1 MVQDM
6 DIVMAQERINRAKN
20 MKNKEFIIKAIM
32 SGLLIGLCV
41 DINNRIGGLCGAF
54 LFSIGLLTICMSE
67 LSLFT
72 GKVGS
77 SNDAKELFITF
88 VLNIFGVII
97 MRILFT
103 FNNMFVLGI
112 GCGMLMQIGVTA
124 YKKNLPILTIM
135 CVMAFILAGYKHC
148 IAYAYNSLDV
158 VSFAVIVLGN
168 IIGAKICYY
177 GGVKL

>member
-1 MVQDM
+1 
-6 DIVMAQERINRAKN
+6 

-32 SGLLIGLCV
+32 SGLLIGLCA

-77 SNDAKELFITF
+77 SNDTKELFTTF
-88 VLNIFGVII
+88 ILNIFGVII
-97 MRILFT
+97 MKVLFT

-158 VSFAVIVLGN
+158 INFVLIALGN
-168 IIGAKICYY
+168 VVGAKICYY

>member
-1 MVQDM
+1 M
-6 DIVMAQERINRAKN
+6 IHIKKLKN

-32 SGLLIGLCV
+32 SGLLIGLCA

-54 LFSIGLLTICMSE
+54 LFSIGLLTICMLE

-77 SNDAKELFITF
+77 SNDAKELFTTF

-97 MRILFT
+97 MRVLFT

-148 IAYAYNSLDV
+148 IAYVYNSLDV
-158 VSFAVIVLGN
+158 INFVLIVLGN
-168 IIGAKICYY
+168 IVGAKICYY
-177 GGVKL
+177 GGIKL

>member
-1 MVQDM
+1 M
-6 DIVMAQERINRAKN
+6 IHTKKLKN

-32 SGLLIGLCV
+32 SGLLIGLCA

-77 SNDAKELFITF
+77 SNDTKELFTTL

-97 MRILFT
+97 MRVLFT

-135 CVMAFILAGYKHC
+135 CVIAFILAGYKHC

-158 VSFAVIVLGN
+158 MNFTLIVLGN

>member
-1 MVQDM
+1 M
-6 DIVMAQERINRAKN
+6 IHIKKLKN

-32 SGLLIGLCV
+32 SGLLIGLCA

-54 LFSIGLLTICMSE
+54 LFSIGLLTICMLE

-77 SNDAKELFITF
+77 SNDAKELFTTF

-97 MRILFT
+97 VRILFT

-158 VSFAVIVLGN
+158 MNFTLIVLGN

>member
-1 MVQDM
+1 MG
-6 DIVMAQERINRAKN
+6 
-20 MKNKEFIIKAIM
+20 NKEFITKSIM
-32 SGLLIGLCV
+32 SGLLIGLCA

-54 LFSIGLLTICMSE
+54 LFSIGLLSICMLERS
-67 LSLFT
+67 LST

-77 SNDAKELFITF
+77 SSDAKKLFITL

-97 MRILFT
+97 MRVLFT

-158 VSFAVIVLGN
+158 INFVLIVLGN
-168 IIGAKICYY
+168 VVGAKICYY
-177 GGVKL
+177 GGIKL

>member
-1 MVQDM
+1 M
-6 DIVMAQERINRAKN
+6 IHIKKLKN

-32 SGLLIGLCV
+32 SGLLIGLCA

-54 LFSIGLLTICMSE
+54 LFSIGLLTICMLE

-77 SNDAKELFITF
+77 SNDTKELFTTF

-158 VSFAVIVLGN
+158 MSFALIVLGN

>member
-1 MVQDM
+1 MY
-6 DIVMAQERINRAKN
+6 
-20 MKNKEFIIKAIM
+20 KEEIKSIF
-32 SGLLIGLCV
+32 SGMLIGLCA
-41 DINNRIGGLCGAF
+41 DINNRVGGLCGAF
-54 LFSIGLLTICMSE
+54 LFSIGLLTICMLK

-77 SNDAKELFITF
+77 SNNINELFTTF
-88 VLNIFGVII
+88 VLNIFGVFI
-97 MRILFT
+97 MRVLFT

-148 IAYAYNSLDV
+148 IAYVYNSLDV
-158 VSFAVIVLGN
+158 MSFTLIVLGN

>member
-1 MVQDM
+1 M
-6 DIVMAQERINRAKN
+6 IYIKKLKN

-32 SGLLIGLCV
+32 SGLLIGLCA

-54 LFSIGLLTICMSE
+54 LFSIGLLTICMLE

-77 SNDAKELFITF
+77 SNDAKKLFTTF

-158 VSFAVIVLGN
+158 MSFALIVLGN

-177 GGVKL
+177 GGVKF

>member
-1 MVQDM
+1 
-6 DIVMAQERINRAKN
+6 
-20 MKNKEFIIKAIM
+20 
-32 SGLLIGLCV
+32 
-41 DINNRIGGLCGAF
+41 
-54 LFSIGLLTICMSE
+54 
-67 LSLFT
+67 
-72 GKVGS
+72 
-77 SNDAKELFITF
+77 
-88 VLNIFGVII
+88 
-97 MRILFT
+97 MRVLFT

-158 VSFAVIVLGN
+158 MNFTLIVLGN

>member
-1 MVQDM
+1 
-6 DIVMAQERINRAKN
+6 

-32 SGLLIGLCV
+32 SGLLIGLCA

-77 SNDAKELFITF
+77 SNDEKELFITF

-97 MRILFT
+97 MRVLFS

-158 VSFAVIVLGN
+158 MNFTLIVLGN

>member
-1 MVQDM
+1 M
-6 DIVMAQERINRAKN
+6 IHTKKLKN

-32 SGLLIGLCV
+32 SGLLIGLCA

-97 MRILFT
+97 MRVLFS

-124 YKKNLPILTIM
+124 YKKNLPILTAM

-158 VSFAVIVLGN
+158 MSFALIVLGK

>member
-1 MVQDM
+1 
-6 DIVMAQERINRAKN
+6 
-20 MKNKEFIIKAIM
+20 
-32 SGLLIGLCV
+32 
-41 DINNRIGGLCGAF
+41 
-54 LFSIGLLTICMSE
+54 
-67 LSLFT
+67 
-72 GKVGS
+72 
-77 SNDAKELFITF
+77 
-88 VLNIFGVII
+88 
-97 MRILFT
+97 MRVLFT

-124 YKKNLPILTIM
+124 YKKNYPFLTVM

-158 VSFAVIVLGN
+158 MSFALIVLGN

>member
-1 MVQDM
+1 M
-6 DIVMAQERINRAKN
+6 IHTKKLKN

-32 SGLLIGLCV
+32 SGLLIGLCA

-77 SNDAKELFITF
+77 SNDAKELFTTF

-97 MRILFT
+97 MKVLFT

-148 IAYAYNSLDV
+148 IAYVYNSLDIINFV
-158 VSFAVIVLGN
+158 LIVLGN
-168 IIGAKICYY
+168 IVGAKICYY

>member
-1 MVQDM
+1 M
-6 DIVMAQERINRAKN
+6 
-20 MKNKEFIIKAIM
+20 
-32 SGLLIGLCV
+32 L
-41 DINNRIGGLCGAF
+41 
-54 LFSIGLLTICMSE
+54 E

-77 SNDAKELFITF
+77 SNDAKELFTTF
-88 VLNIFGVII
+88 ILNIFGVII
-97 MRILFT
+97 MKVLFT

-158 VSFAVIVLGN
+158 MSFALIVLGN

>member
-1 MVQDM
+1 M
-6 DIVMAQERINRAKN
+6 IHIKKLKN

-32 SGLLIGLCV
+32 SGLLIGLCA

-54 LFSIGLLTICMSE
+54 LFSIGLLTICMLE

-77 SNDAKELFITF
+77 SNDAKELFTTCI
-88 VLNIFGVII
+88 LNIFGVII

-158 VSFAVIVLGN
+158 MNFTLIVLGN

>member
-1 MVQDM
+1 MY
-6 DIVMAQERINRAKN
+6 
-20 MKNKEFIIKAIM
+20 KEEIKSIF
-32 SGLLIGLCV
+32 SGMLIGLCA
-41 DINNRIGGLCGAF
+41 DINNRVGGLCGAF

-77 SNDAKELFITF
+77 SNDTKELFITF

-97 MRILFT
+97 MRVLFT

-158 VSFAVIVLGN
+158 MSFALIVLGN

>member
-1 MVQDM
+1 MNV
-6 DIVMAQERINRAKN
+6 
-20 MKNKEFIIKAIM
+20 KEKIKSIF
-32 SGLLIGLCV
+32 SGMLIGLCA

-54 LFSIGLLTICMSE
+54 LFSIGLLTICMLG

-72 GKVGS
+72 GKVGG
-77 SNDAKELFITF
+77 SNNIKELFVTF

-97 MRILFT
+97 MRVLFT

-124 YKKNLPILTIM
+124 YKKNYPFLTAM
-135 CVMAFILAGYKHC
+135 CVIAFILAGYKHC

-158 VSFAVIVLGN
+158 MSFALIVFGN

-177 GGVKL
+177 GGVKW

>member
-1 MVQDM
+1 M
-6 DIVMAQERINRAKN
+6 IHIKKLKN

-32 SGLLIGLCV
+32 SGLLIGLCA

-54 LFSIGLLTICMSE
+54 LFSIGLLTICMLE

-77 SNDAKELFITF
+77 SNDAKELFTTF
-88 VLNIFGVII
+88 IFNIFGVII
-97 MRILFT
+97 MRVLFT

-124 YKKNLPILTIM
+124 YKKNFPILTIM

-148 IAYAYNSLDV
+148 IAYAYSSLDV
-158 VSFAVIVLGN
+158 ISFVLIVLGN

-177 GGVKL
+177 GGIKL

>member
-1 MVQDM
+1 
-6 DIVMAQERINRAKN
+6 

-32 SGLLIGLCV
+32 SGLLIGLCA

-77 SNDAKELFITF
+77 SNDAKELFTTF
-88 VLNIFGVII
+88 VLNIFLLII

-124 YKKNLPILTIM
+124 YKKNFPILTIM

-158 VSFAVIVLGN
+158 MSFALIVLGN

>member
-1 MVQDM
+1 
-6 DIVMAQERINRAKN
+6 
-20 MKNKEFIIKAIM
+20 M
-32 SGLLIGLCV
+32 SGLLIGLCA
-41 DINNRIGGLCGAF
+41 DINNRVGGLCGAF
-54 LFSIGLLTICMSE
+54 LFSIGLLTICMLE

-77 SNDAKELFITF
+77 RNDVKELFITL

-97 MRILFT
+97 MRAIFT

-158 VSFAVIVLGN
+158 MSFALIVLGN

>member
-1 MVQDM
+1 MGRGLIYV
-6 DIVMAQERINRAKN
+6 KN
-20 MKNKEFIIKAIM
+20 MYKEEIKPIL
-32 SGLLIGLCV
+32 SGMLIGLCA
-41 DINNRIGGLCGAF
+41 DINNRVGGICGAF
-54 LFSIGLLTICMSE
+54 LFSIGLLTICMLE

-72 GKVGS
+72 GKVGG
-77 SNDAKELFITF
+77 SNDVKELFTTF

-97 MRILFT
+97 MRVLFT

-148 IAYAYNSLDV
+148 IAYVYNSLDIINFV
-158 VSFAVIVLGN
+158 LIVLGN
-168 IIGAKICYY
+168 IVGAKICYY

>member
-1 MVQDM
+1 M
-6 DIVMAQERINRAKN
+6 IHIKKLKN

-32 SGLLIGLCV
+32 SGLLIGLCA
-41 DINNRIGGLCGAF
+41 DINNRVGGLCGAF
-54 LFSIGLLTICMSE
+54 LFSIGLLTICMLE
-67 LSLFT
+67 FSLFT

-77 SNDAKELFITF
+77 SNDTKGLFTIF

-97 MRILFT
+97 MKILFT

-148 IAYAYNSLDV
+148 IAYVYNSLDV
-158 VSFAVIVLGN
+158 INFVLIVLGN
-168 IIGAKICYY
+168 IVGAKICYY
-177 GGVKL
+177 GGIKP

>member
-1 MVQDM
+1 
-6 DIVMAQERINRAKN
+6 

-32 SGLLIGLCV
+32 SGLLIGLCA

-54 LFSIGLLTICMSE
+54 LFSIGLLTICMLE

-77 SNDAKELFITF
+77 SNDAKELFTTF

-97 MRILFT
+97 MRVLFT

-124 YKKNLPILTIM
+124 YKKNLPIWTMM

-158 VSFAVIVLGN
+158 MNFTLIILGN